1 MRVAKNFAFTE
12 FYNLELRADVFNIA
26 NHQNVTSVNTTAYL
40 FSNGGSGSPLTGTA
54 TYQAPTFGTN
64 TSINS
69 SGFLYTP
76 REIQISAR
84 FSF

>member
-1 MRVAKNFAFTE
+1 VSA
-12 FYNLELRADVFNIA
+12 IG
-26 NHQNVTSVNTTAYL
+26 STAYI
-40 FSNGGSGSPLTGTA
+40 FNDTGALTSTA
-54 TYQAPTFGTN
+54 AYQPTTFQVPTL
-64 TSINS
+64 INS